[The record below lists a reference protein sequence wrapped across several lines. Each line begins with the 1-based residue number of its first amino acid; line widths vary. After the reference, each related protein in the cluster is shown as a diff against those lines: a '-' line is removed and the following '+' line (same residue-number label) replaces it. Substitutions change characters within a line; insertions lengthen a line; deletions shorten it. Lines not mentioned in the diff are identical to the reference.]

1 MQDERGQVYWRT
13 IYLSSF
19 FYHHAKNSFQ
29 TFARDYKN
37 YLGFPLPTLNSHPL
51 QSQMSQAKTITI
63 ASIGPVLLERSAK
76 ARRMNI
82 SVRPFKGVRVAV
94 PKGVPFTVAEQFA
107 RSRTDWLRHHLPRMR
122 TLEKLYRAASLTPVA
137 IDIDVAGKVLATRL
151 KEIAEKH
158 GYRYNRVTIRNQK
171 TRWGSCSSTNNIS
184 LNAKLTLLP
193 DELRDFILLHELV
206 HTRVKNHGPKFWA
219 ELVQAEPRAGEL
231 AKKVNTLS
239 IGLL

>member
-1 MQDERGQVYWRT
+1 
-13 IYLSSF
+13 
-19 FYHHAKNSFQ
+19 
-29 TFARDYKN
+29 
-37 YLGFPLPTLNSHPL
+37 
-51 QSQMSQAKTITI
+51 
-63 ASIGPVLLERSAK
+63 
-76 ARRMNI
+76 MNI

-94 PKGVPFTVAEQFA
+94 PKGVSFTVAEQFA
-107 RSRTDWLRHHLPRMR
+107 RSRADWLQHHLPRMR
-122 TLEKLYRAASLTPVA
+122 TLEKLYRAASLAPVA
-137 IDIDVAGKVLATRL
+137 IDKDVAGKVLATRL

-158 GYRYNRVTIRNQK
+158 GYRYNRITIRNQK
-171 TRWGSCSSTNNIS
+171 TRWGSCSSTNNIN